1 MKIQFSERIW
11 ISWLIGLGVLVFS
24 SILGMPDIYS
34 QTMEIETNEDGNG
47 EYYIYLPL
55 VNKPFAVNTTLDGA
69 DANPGDGYCETAP
82 GNQLCTLRAII
93 QETNALPGVNAVFL
107 PAGNYSLTIPG
118 GSEDFGATGDLDI
131 TDELTI
137 VGTGSSSVIINGN
150 RLDRV
155 FHILGVP
162 TNISGITIM
171 NGEAQGFDG
180 GGGIFNGYGDGGYVA
195 PLTLDSVVIKEN
207 LSPGQFSCS
216 DCSGGGVLSVGSLT
230 VLDSLVTD
238 NEASYKSGGGIASRV
253 TTIQNST
260 ITNNMAGQSGGGIS
274 ADSLTLINS
283 VVENNTIINQGSSN
297 KGGGISMGS
306 SSLIENSIIGN
317 NTLSEGKGAGIA
329 IESNS
334 TNTTTNIRN
343 SIVYNNATTS
353 NQGASSANGGG
364 IYNYNGILVILN
376 SQIMGNYA
384 AFQGGGIY
392 NDSNAFG
399 GEVRIRQSTISA
411 NVAEDRGG
419 GIYNGLTMSLENVTV
434 SGNRADGSLTQLGGA
449 IYSKSSTTI
458 INSTIYGNQ
467 ADDGGGIAQEAGAV
481 SIKNSILAGNMALYE
496 PASNNTDNCYGFVVS
511 AGYNLEDGVYC
522 NFTAVGDRAQTNPK
536 LGPLQLN
543 GGSTTTHALLAGSP
557 AIDAGT
563 NVGCPAIDQRGIIR
577 PKDGNGDS
585 VAICDIGAYE
595 YP

>member
-180 GGGIFNGYGDGGYVA
+180 GG
-195 PLTLDSVVIKEN
+195 
-207 LSPGQFSCS
+207 
-216 DCSGGGVLSVGSLT
+216 
-230 VLDSLVTD
+230 
-238 NEASYKSGGGIASRV
+238 
-253 TTIQNST
+253 
-260 ITNNMAGQSGGGIS
+260 
-274 ADSLTLINS
+274 LIP
-283 VVENNTIINQGSSN
+283 
-297 KGGGISMGS
+297 
-306 SSLIENSIIGN
+306 
-317 NTLSEGKGAGIA
+317 
-329 IESNS
+329 
-334 TNTTTNIRN
+334 
-343 SIVYNNATTS
+343 
-353 NQGASSANGGG
+353 
-364 IYNYNGILVILN
+364 
-376 SQIMGNYA
+376 
-384 AFQGGGIY
+384 
-392 NDSNAFG
+392 
-399 GEVRIRQSTISA
+399 
-411 NVAEDRGG
+411 
-419 GIYNGLTMSLENVTV
+419 
-434 SGNRADGSLTQLGGA
+434 
-449 IYSKSSTTI
+449 
-458 INSTIYGNQ
+458 
-467 ADDGGGIAQEAGAV
+467 
-481 SIKNSILAGNMALYE
+481 
-496 PASNNTDNCYGFVVS
+496 PAW
-511 AGYNLEDGVYC
+511 
-522 NFTAVGDRAQTNPK
+522 
-536 LGPLQLN
+536 
-543 GGSTTTHALLAGSP
+543 
-557 AIDAGT
+557 
-563 NVGCPAIDQRGIIR
+563 
-577 PKDGNGDS
+577 
-585 VAICDIGAYE
+585 
-595 YP
+595 